1 MNNRGHRFGGNWT
14 EQKLECVRKYLSAY
28 TTIMGNHP
36 FQFAYIDAFA
46 GTGYREMESNEATG
60 ELMVPYLVSPEVIG
74 FRHGSAR
81 NALEVEPR
89 FMKYVFIEKNIN
101 RHAELQEQK
110 KEFLLKTEFSDDM
123 IECVHGEANE
133 YLKGLCKKNWK
144 NHRALVFLDPYGM
157 QVEWQT
163 IKSIARTPAIDL
175 WILFP
180 LGTVNRL
187 LKKNGEIRPAL
198 RARLDLFFGES
209 DWYDVFYQL
218 AKQIS
223 FFDEEQW
230 QKTENIF
237 ATIEQYFIERLQGIF
252 KGVATNPLILRN
264 SKNVPLYLLCFAA
277 GNPKG
282 APTAVKIAKDILE
295 GMKNSPQLTLLDERQ
310 TDGIAILKN

>member
-1 MNNRGHRFGGNWT
+1 MNNPGHRFGGNWT
-14 EQKLECVRKYLSAY
+14 EQKLECVKKYLHAY
-28 TTIMGNHP
+28 TTIMSNYP

-46 GTGYREMESNEATG
+46 GTGYRETESDEDPN
-60 ELMVPYLVSPEVIG
+60 ELMFPDLVSPEVAS
-74 FRHGSAR
+74 FHDGSAR
-81 NALEVEPR
+81 NALEVKPS

-101 RHAELQEQK
+101 RHAELQELK
-110 KEFLLKTEFSDDM
+110 KEFLLNAEFSEDM
-123 IECVHGEANE
+123 IECVHGDANE

-157 QVEWQT
+157 QVEWKT
-163 IKSIARTPAIDL
+163 IESIADTRAIDL

-187 LKKNGEIRPAL
+187 LKKNGEIQPVL
-198 RARLDLFFGES
+198 RARLDLFFGEP
-209 DWYDVFYQL
+209 DWYEVFYQL

-237 ATIEQYFIERLQGIF
+237 ATIEEYFIERLQEIF
-252 KGVATNPLILRN
+252 KGVATNPLSLRN

-277 GNPKG
+277 GNPRG
-282 APTAVKIAKDILE
+282 APTAVKIAQQILE
-295 GMKNSPQLTLLDERQ
+295 GMQNSPQLSLLE
-310 TDGIAILKN
+310 